1 MSLRHSLSFVMP
13 ACRAVNERNAFLIGN
28 KWPQLWEPWE
38 ELSHDNVF
46 STICGPLTWYV
57 SSGQLVVF
65 LFKTYRKVERIAQW
79 MLCTLCNPSPP
90 HTHTYTPPIFWHLPL
105 HACELVRM
113 IHDLTLTWVFF
124 GGGGVWGRAVE
135 EP

>member
-90 HTHTYTPPIFWHLPL
+90 HTHLYPTHFLTFAFACLWTCEDDSWFDSYLSFFW
-105 HACELVRM
+105 
-113 IHDLTLTWVFF
+113 W
-124 GGGGVWGRAVE
+124 GGVWGRAVE